1 MTCTGMLVLSG
12 FRPRC
17 LNIVSAAPY
26 RVEQILA
33 NNARTRIRIASA
45 QRAHLQV
52 RHPLRFRVS
61 NRDRGVG
68 AEARYRGLTEVSE
81 GERDMGGPHADAWP
95 NWPSPFIYA
104 GVVLLAWLT

>member
-33 NNARTRIRIASA
+33 NNVSVCYSNSCSK
-45 QRAHLQV
+45 RAHLQV
-52 RHPLRFRVS
+52 RHPLRLRVS

-81 GERDMGGPHADAWP
+81 GERDMGGTTRGCMAELTQSHSYIPAWYC
-95 NWPSPFIYA
+95 SR
-104 GVVLLAWLT
+104 G